1 MTIEE
6 VIRVL
11 LNYESNGTKPIVV
24 TGPDFTQKNKLRV
37 YLNGGLIGKISV
49 GKGKNDLLSSD
60 YKNYAN
66 GYADDLK
73 PKKGKDTLDTLVSTE
88 YLNAAAFAT
97 NNRFMKSNSNSEAEK
112 ERNIETQIVTKYMYH
127 PRSNWRVI
135 DMEVQCPKKWLD
147 DAKLS
152 PKTTRSPRFDLV
164 VYSSEDKSIGIVE
177 LKVDNENCQNLLGH
191 YEHMCHI
198 ASKKEFVN
206 EMIRRTEIL
215 KKYKVIDTDISIASD
230 KKVWFGYLFVGGD
243 ENDSRN
249 KIKKELGSIKD
260 ISSDCKFLYVKDVAS
275 LKKTGLIYKKMQS
288 FDEFTK
294 GI

>member
-112 ERNIETQIVTKYMYH
+112 ETSKHKSLQNICTIQEVTGESLIWKF
-127 PRSNWRVI
+127 NV
-135 DMEVQCPKKWLD
+135 
-147 DAKLS
+147 
-152 PKTTRSPRFDLV
+152 
-164 VYSSEDKSIGIVE
+164 
-177 LKVDNENCQNLLGH
+177 LKNG
-191 YEHMCHI
+191 
-198 ASKKEFVN
+198 
-206 EMIRRTEIL
+206 
-215 KKYKVIDTDISIASD
+215 
-230 KKVWFGYLFVGGD
+230 
-243 ENDSRN
+243 
-249 KIKKELGSIKD
+249 
-260 ISSDCKFLYVKDVAS
+260 
-275 LKKTGLIYKKMQS
+275 
-288 FDEFTK
+288 
-294 GI
+294 

>member
-1 MTIEE
+1 
-6 VIRVL
+6 
-11 LNYESNGTKPIVV
+11 
-24 TGPDFTQKNKLRV
+24 
-37 YLNGGLIGKISV
+37 
-49 GKGKNDLLSSD
+49 
-60 YKNYAN
+60 
-66 GYADDLK
+66 
-73 PKKGKDTLDTLVSTE
+73 
-88 YLNAAAFAT
+88 
-97 NNRFMKSNSNSEAEK
+97 
-112 ERNIETQIVTKYMYH
+112 
-127 PRSNWRVI
+127 
-135 DMEVQCPKKWLD
+135 MEVQCPKKWLD

-288 FDEFTK
+288 FDEFTN
-294 GI
+294 GF